1 MLPLERIEFVDQQ
14 IIALLAQL
22 PSPDRPG
29 LTRQQLQ
36 GELAEYWAA
45 CDPQGR
51 SRRVRLC
58 DLRRA
63 LMHAELN
70 LRQGDRTL
78 PTPEADA
85 LSLCL
90 DLPNAWQRRPQAM
103 ATRAQIYR
111 LVLSRSQPH
120 SRAVLPGMF
129 VVITG
134 NDEAAELTP
143 EQAHGPALLCGLT
156 QGIEAYASLAE
167 LHLELCE
174 RLDDPL
180 QGPPLLRLLVDG
192 ERIENAAK
200 ADRLRYEWYAD
211 DPVQA
216 QVDALIEAQR
226 LRVNHAWTSAHGAL
240 APAAETLRRALS
252 LAAEVGKQ
260 ALLETR
266 YGLLLEKNL
275 PNWLST
281 AGPQALTHIM
291 QTMQQLVAAG
301 NRIAAP
307 GILTLAQFREQES
320 LQNWARA
327 RVEERLRHDHG
338 LRYAAADI
346 MVHVVHSRQAG
357 PQLNPFNPSSYVTW
371 RGFER
376 VGGQMVEL
384 TRESYPLHELA
395 LRNLNWFDYDYW
407 LTARVTHR
415 QDKPLPEA
423 LNPAYIKAMIR
434 HLNVGGSYH
443 AYLKT
448 QLIDSPVGG
457 WRLNAH
463 ALINRARMRAEAA
476 KALYAGHFGLAYQ
489 ADQGY
494 RWVRQVLDYPHNALR
509 PPVDNQRITVRQLTI
524 HGHTLQGVLLIN
536 AESAGTGAFIL
547 YTPDAPDRRAWRGL
561 SNAREL
567 MRLLRTQPDL
577 RAYAASRLPLL
588 APVRI
593 EQLLSKGRLSPVLR
607 TPAIEN
613 ELFFAYYMAQ
623 VRGWLAVVDAQS
635 RTTGEADLQQGTDL
649 IWRLLDLISLVLPA
663 RVQVPLALGR
673 MVIEIWNGLEA
684 FSEDDINGVL
694 THTYNALSYAN
705 DAGTSVVS
713 TGLMRR
719 MMRGMPTQPPL
730 PLPSRYSVTPALEH
744 LRYAIDGVHGEGVF
758 EKASTFE
765 GLTLYFIQDAHGR
778 YYKVSFDGHRWR
790 VIDPTQP
797 DAYLLQ
803 PVKRLA
809 NGNWVIDSPVLWYD
823 GLPDLPQLLAS
834 CRLQPPLAGEVV
846 DTLAGLYR
854 ADDQLYLQTP
864 AGQLPVRAHLLAGRY
879 HLLIPHAREAGVV
892 PWAIL
897 RWQDRQWRVRVRQAG
912 RSSDWLALPDAYSP
926 SLGNNRS
933 SR

>member
-1 MLPLERIEFVDQQ
+1 MLPLERIEFLDQQ

-22 PSPDRPG
+22 PAADR
-29 LTRQQLQ
+29 LQLSRQQLQ

-45 CDPQGR
+45 CDTQGR
-51 SRRVRLC
+51 SRRVRLG

-63 LMHAELN
+63 LMHAELT
-70 LRQGDRTL
+70 LRLADGTL
-78 PTPEADA
+78 PAPEADA

-90 DLPNAWQRRPQAM
+90 DLPNAWQRRPQPV
-103 ATRAQIYR
+103 ATRAQVYR

-129 VVITG
+129 VVVTG

-143 EQAHGPALLCGLT
+143 EQALGPALLCGLA
-156 QGIEAYASLAE
+156 QGIEAYASLAD

-180 QGPPLLRLLVDG
+180 QGPPLLRLLVDA
-192 ERIENAAK
+192 ERIDNAAK

-216 QVDALIEAQR
+216 QVDSLIEAQR
-226 LRVNHAWTSAHGAL
+226 LRVNQAWITAQG
-240 APAAETLRRALS
+240 APAPAVDTLRDALS

-260 ALLETR
+260 ALLGTR

-281 AGPQALTHIM
+281 AGPQALSHIM
-291 QTMQQLVAAG
+291 QAMQQLVAAG

-307 GILTLAQFREQES
+307 GILTLGQFRQQDS
-320 LQNWARA
+320 LKGWARA

-346 MVHVVHSRQAG
+346 MVHVVHSLQAG

-371 RGFER
+371 RGFEQ

-384 TRESYPLHELA
+384 VRESYPLHELA

-407 LTARVTHR
+407 LTARITHR
-415 QDKPLPEA
+415 YDKPLPEA

-457 WRLNAH
+457 WRRNAH

-476 KALYAGHFGLAYQ
+476 KARYAGHLGRDHSEQRYL
-489 ADQGY
+489 
-494 RWVRQVLDYPHNALR
+494 WLRQVLDYPHNALR
-509 PPVDNQRITVRQLTI
+509 PPVDGQRVTVRQLTI

-536 AESAGTGAFIL
+536 AAASGTGAFVL

-567 MRLLRTQPDL
+567 MRLLRRQPTL
-577 RAYAASRLPLL
+577 RAYVASRLPLL
-588 APVRI
+588 APASI
-593 EQLLSKGRLSPVLR
+593 DQLLNKGRLGPALR
-607 TPAIEN
+607 TPAIDD
-613 ELFFAYYMAQ
+613 ELFYACYRAEVRSWLAQ
-623 VRGWLAVVDAQS
+623 VDADS
-635 RTTGEADLQQGTDL
+635 RTTGEADLQQGTAL
-649 IWRLLDLISLVLPA
+649 AWRLLDLISLVLPA
-663 RVQVPLALGR
+663 RVQLPLALGR
-673 MVIEIWNGLEA
+673 MAIEIWDGVDA
-684 FSEDDINGVL
+684 FGQDDIDGVL

-705 DAGTSVVS
+705 DASTSVVS
-713 TGLMRR
+713 SSLMRR
-719 MMRGMPTQPPL
+719 VMRGMPMQPPL
-730 PLPSRYSVTPALEH
+730 PLPSRYSITPALEN
-744 LRYAIDGVHGEGVF
+744 LRFTIEGVHGESVF
-758 EKASTFE
+758 EKASAFE
-765 GLTLYFIQDAHGR
+765 GLALYYIQDAHGR

-797 DAYLLQ
+797 DAYLQQ

-823 GLPDLPQLLAS
+823 GLPDLVQLLAD
-834 CRLQPPLAGEVV
+834 CRLQPPLAGEAV
-846 DTLAGLYR
+846 DALAGLYR
-854 ADDQLYLQTP
+854 ADDQLYLQTA

-879 HLLIPHAREAGVV
+879 HLLIPHAQQAGVV

-897 RWQDRQWRVRVRQAG
+897 RWQDQKWRIRVRQAG
-912 RSSDWLALPDAYSP
+912 RSSDWLALPEGYSA
-926 SLGNNRS
+926 SRGSNRS